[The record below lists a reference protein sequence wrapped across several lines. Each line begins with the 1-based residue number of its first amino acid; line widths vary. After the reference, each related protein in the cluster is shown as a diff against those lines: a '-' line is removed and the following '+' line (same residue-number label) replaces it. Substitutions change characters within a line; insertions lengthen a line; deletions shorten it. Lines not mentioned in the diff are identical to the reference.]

1 MVMDFLFTKNSPK
14 LPFVRA
20 RMLERWEREHHYSV
34 FDRKYASDSEKI
46 SNESLNLKVF
56 DVALRVTIYGKE
68 QIELSLDI

>member
-1 MVMDFLFTKNSPK
+1 
-14 LPFVRA
+14 
-20 RMLERWEREHHYSV
+20 MLERWEREHHYSV

-56 DVALRVTIYGKE
+56 DVVLRVTIYGKE